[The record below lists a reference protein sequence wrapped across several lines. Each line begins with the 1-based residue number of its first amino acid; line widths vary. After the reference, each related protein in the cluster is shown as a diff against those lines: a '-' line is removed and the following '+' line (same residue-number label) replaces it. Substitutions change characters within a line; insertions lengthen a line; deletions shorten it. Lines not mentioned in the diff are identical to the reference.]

1 MKEKR
6 EELYLTFLQEKK
18 GPCKGTEPLGPLLKY
33 MPKEK
38 MLALG
43 DLGDPGFPT
52 ETTHPVIVFI
62 LLFYNF

>member
-1 MKEKR
+1 
-6 EELYLTFLQEKK
+6 
-18 GPCKGTEPLGPLLKY
+18 